1 MEHVVAALHKF
12 PGQKDFYF
20 GAEVSQGRVR
30 TIKCL
35 AQRPTIWCF
44 TVTVHSHTEM
54 FTNDRLAVAITTF
67 AFNKQLSVLKIIT
80 VARDRCKKKI

>member
-1 MEHVVAALHKF
+1 MEHVAALPQF

-20 GAEVSQGRVR
+20 GAEVSQGRIR
-30 TIKCL
+30 TIKCPCKKAYYL
-35 AQRPTIWCF
+35 MLYL
-44 TVTVHSHTEM
+44 TVHSHTEM

-67 AFNKQLSVLKIIT
+67 TFNKQLSVLKIIA